1 MLIWTPKTDDLL
13 QLERHAADLLQN
25 PTTFCSAATYFQ
37 HQNNAIS
44 LSFTCEKDMYS
55 VTPITFFTF
64 PLAQPSTPST
74 QSRET
79 KTIKEK

>member
-1 MLIWTPKTDDLL
+1 MLIWTPKTDDLV

-25 PTTFCSAATYFQ
+25 PTMFCSAATYFQ
-37 HQNNAIS
+37 HQNNPIS
-44 LSFTCEKDMYS
+44 LSFTYEKEMHS
-55 VTPITFFTF
+55 VTQITFFTF
-64 PLAQPSTPST
+64 SFAQLSTPST